1 MNIYLVRSKVVYRTP
16 LPMGVVRAVSEE
28 VAVGLFWDEFGG
40 MVPLPL
46 DASAFGA
53 VEMAAVAGAASARA
67 ARFGVANVNNAATA
81 KIGWRI
87 FMGHLVRVWVQYGPL
102 PHGSGPHP

>member
-53 VEMAAVAGAASARA
+53 VEILGASEDVKA
-67 ARFGVANVNNAATA
+67 F
-81 KIGWRI
+81 RI
-87 FMGHLVRVWVQYGPL
+87 WGAIQG
-102 PHGSGPHP
+102 